1 MCVRAAPE
9 GKLRL
14 QEAECEVVR
23 CGEVRRHRE
32 SCPTLQRAPR
42 TLGTPSSPLE
52 FASLSFNEQIAR
64 AGETVVLNDQE
75 PDKDSGFF
83 PKNADVFIRETF
95 CEINERHSVD
105 PTVRRSPGTPNSQ
118 DDLVPS
124 TLQLITP
131 ARDLILYGVHP
142 PRGQVCCVVF
152 NFLCASF

>member
-23 CGEVRRHRE
+23 CEVRRHRE

-95 CEINERHSVD
+95 CEINGRHSVD
-105 PTVRRSPGTPNSQ
+105 PG
-118 DDLVPS
+118 
-124 TLQLITP
+124 TLQPDGLQGPQTP
-131 ARDLILYGVHP
+131 KTT
-142 PRGQVCCVVF
+142 
-152 NFLCASF
+152 